1 MAFWSKCLFQR
12 REGVYDGWLLVIDEC
27 LSEPL
32 YGTVLYGMVV
42 LGMNGP
48 LMW

>member
-12 REGVYDGWLLVIDEC
+12 RDGLCDGWLLVIDEC